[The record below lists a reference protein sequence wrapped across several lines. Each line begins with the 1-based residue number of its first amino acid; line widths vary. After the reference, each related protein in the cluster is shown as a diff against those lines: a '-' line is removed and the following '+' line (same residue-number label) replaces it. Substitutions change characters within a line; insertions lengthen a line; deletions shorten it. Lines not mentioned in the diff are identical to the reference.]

1 MKRRRQMSHVDK
13 GALHAYLDGS
23 LDEYPQ
29 TEAGRIRKHLAG
41 CLECAEM
48 LEIERAVRSDAEAM
62 LGLALPEVEL
72 PSLEELRAYVKRTRP
87 VGQTVSVRM
96 YRMGWAASIAL
107 ALGTGWVL
115 RGGQFIE
122 APFIDRVDF
131 EVGALEE
138 AISTRA
144 TAVLRE
150 SSPAD
155 RDSTAS
161 GLSVSS
167 DLTVS
172 VDGSLAASERAV
184 AGGGA
189 KALGSRG
196 GLPTDQVAQ
205 ARSGTPDASVM
216 SEAAEAE
223 NPSGGQ
229 GEARAGTQVA
239 AAGAVLE
246 PASEAALDAGGVTE
260 MEPDTDIA
268 RPGAAEALANEA
280 PRFAVEEAPAALSS
294 THFDDMIAA
303 TGTTAAPPPAAIAE
317 LNEVQAAA
325 DSEQAAERRRSESRM
340 AVTSA
345 LAQSGLASRPVVY
358 DDADRQNDEPNL
370 VVLGYEVLS
379 VTNMGEGTMSK
390 GVHVIQRL
398 EGALVFEIYHL
409 ELDVAPTILPAAT
422 GGLNEVAVL
431 AESGWIV
438 LRGPQAEEDLQDL
451 LDSLFPQV

>member
-1 MKRRRQMSHVDK
+1 MSHVDK
-13 GALHAYLDGS
+13 GALHAYLDGA
-23 LDEYPQ
+23 LEEYPQ
-29 TEAGRIRKHLAG
+29 AEAERIREHIAG
-41 CLECAEM
+41 CVECAEM

-62 LGLALPEVEL
+62 LGLALPAVDL

-115 RGGQFIE
+115 RGGQLIE
-122 APFIDRVDF
+122 APLIDRGDF
-131 EVGALEE
+131 EASALEE
-138 AISTRA
+138 AISNRA
-144 TAVLRE
+144 PAALRE
-150 SSPAD
+150 PSLAD

-161 GLSVSS
+161 RLSGSA
-167 DLTVS
+167 S
-172 VDGSLAASERAV
+172 VEGSVAAPERAV

-189 KALGSRG
+189 KALGARG
-196 GLPTDQVAQ
+196 DLPADQVTK
-205 ARSGTPDASVM
+205 ARSVMPDASVR
-216 SEAAEAE
+216 SEAAQAE
-223 NPSGGQ
+223 SPSRGQ
-229 GEARAGTQVA
+229 GAAGAGTQVA

-246 PASEAALDAGGVTE
+246 LASEVALDAGGVTE

-268 RPGAAEALANEA
+268 RHGTAEALANEA
-280 PRFAVEEAPAALSS
+280 PTSAVEEAPAALSS

-303 TGTTAAPPPAAIAE
+303 VGTTAAPPPAAIAE

-325 DSEQAAERRRSESRM
+325 DSEQEAERRRSESRM

-345 LAQSGLASRPVVY
+345 LDQSGLASRPVMD

-379 VTNMGEGTMSK
+379 VTNMGGGTMSK
-390 GVHVIQRL
+390 GVHVVQRL
-398 EGALVFEIYHL
+398 EGAVVFEIYHL
-409 ELDVAPTILPAAT
+409 ELDVEPTILPAAT
-422 GGLNEVAVL
+422 GGLNEVSVL

-438 LRGPQAEEDLQDL
+438 LRGPRAEEELQGL
-451 LDSLFPQV
+451 LDSLFPEG

>member
-1 MKRRRQMSHVDK
+1 MSHVDK
-13 GALHAYLDGS
+13 GTLHAYLDGA

-29 TEAGRIRKHLAG
+29 AEAGRIREHLAG

-62 LGLALPEVEL
+62 LGLALPEVDL

-122 APFIDRVDF
+122 APFIDRADF
-131 EVGALEE
+131 EVSALEE

-167 DLTVS
+167 DLTAPVGGS
-172 VDGSLAASERAV
+172 VTAPERAE

-189 KALGSRG
+189 NKALGARG
-196 GLPTDQVAQ
+196 DLPTDQVAQ
-205 ARSGTPDASVM
+205 ARSVTPDASVT
-216 SEAAEAE
+216 SKAAQAE

-268 RPGAAEALANEA
+268 RHGAAEALANEA

-294 THFDDMIAA
+294 TQFYDMIAA
-303 TGTTAAPPPAAIAE
+303 RGTTAAPSPAAIAE

-345 LAQSGLASRPVVY
+345 LDQSGLASRPVVD

-390 GVHVIQRL
+390 GVHVVQRL
-398 EGALVFEIYHL
+398 EGAVVFEIYHL
-409 ELDVAPTILPAAT
+409 ELDVEPTILPAAT

-438 LRGPQAEEDLQDL
+438 LRGPRAEEDLQDL